1 MHFITNAVFPF
12 DKMPHH
18 VMEQWSFIS
27 KEQAESS
34 PLNAGCKKTSFY
46 FCPPQQWNC
55 SETQVQQFNIS
66 LATATEV
73 MTALDN
79 NHLPIP

>member
-1 MHFITNAVFPF
+1 
-12 DKMPHH
+12 
-18 VMEQWSFIS
+18 MEEWSFIS

-34 PLNAGCKKTSFY
+34 PLNAGCEKTSFY
-46 FCPPQQWNC
+46 FCLPQQWNC

-66 LATATEV
+66 LTTATEG

-79 NHLPIP
+79 NHLPIPWYLPTDCESSHSRSQ